1 MTASPISSTRM
12 GDQSTIVPTVPSHL
26 LEGLTLEQQGTVKLQ
41 FAAMLANSK
50 SAKMHS
56 PELVSLIVASNV
68 FSARSDFAAAD
79 SEKHAVE
86 AEKHFA
92 NSERLSSEAVRH
104 AVAAEGHRIDKEG
117 HRADKEKHIAE
128 LEKLN
133 ANVATAQKGIQN
145 ALAQKFHQIFI
156 NSRTPL
162 SNENCRELFAKYLSD
177 GSITVEDIADKVVYK
192 IRSIASIISYLNDH
206 PEAKMVNLSGFQ
218 AIDELQEF
226 ANFLKTATMVRKIG
240 IKSGTIS
247 EEGQRI
253 LEEAAVARTAAGAAL
268 QITMI
273 P

>member
-1 MTASPISSTRM
+1 
-12 GDQSTIVPTVPSHL
+12 
-26 LEGLTLEQQGTVKLQ
+26 
-41 FAAMLANSK
+41 MLIK
-50 SAKMHS
+50 K
-56 PELVSLIVASNV
+56 
-68 FSARSDFAAAD
+68 
-79 SEKHAVE
+79 
-86 AEKHFA
+86 
-92 NSERLSSEAVRH
+92 
-104 AVAAEGHRIDKEG
+104 
-117 HRADKEKHIAE
+117 KHIAE

-145 ALAQKFHQIFI
+145 ALAQSFDQIFI